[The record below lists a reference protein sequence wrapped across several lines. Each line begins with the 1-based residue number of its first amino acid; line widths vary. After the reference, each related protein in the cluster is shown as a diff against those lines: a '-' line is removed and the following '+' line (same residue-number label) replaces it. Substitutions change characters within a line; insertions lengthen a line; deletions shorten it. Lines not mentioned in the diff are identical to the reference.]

1 MKEIDHQNKQLV
13 KDIDKFKEK
22 HHKEKK
28 LKDDGDKRIKELEF

>member
-1 MKEIDHQNKQLV
+1 MKEIEQQNKQLL

-28 LKDDGDKRIKELEF
+28 AKDDAEKRIKELEF